1 MVIKRGSIWL
11 ADLGEPVGSGPGYR
25 RPVLVV
31 QSNDFNR
38 SKINT
43 VIVAV
48 ITSNLKLA
56 SAPGNVFLKKRDS
69 GLPKDSV
76 INVSQI
82 ITVDKEI
89 LTGFIGSVG
98 ERYMRKIAEGLKMVL
113 SLN

>member
-1 MVIKRGSIWL
+1 VVIKRGAIWL
-11 ADLGEPVGSGPGYR
+11 AELGEPMGSEPGYR

-56 SAPGNVFLKKRDS
+56 VAPGNVLLKKRDS
-69 GLPKDSV
+69 GLTKDSV
-76 INVSQI
+76 INISQI
-82 ITVDKEI
+82 ITIDKEI
-89 LTGFIGSVG
+89 LMEFIGFIGAKF
-98 ERYMRKIAEGLKMVL
+98 MRKIDEGLKTVL